1 MSNEFKIF
9 DINSKPNNIYFDDLN
24 ESDPYPF
31 LNYIFSNYDLICESN
46 DDLYCIF
53 CVKQIKF
60 NDINH
65 INSLSFRN
73 SVFCPE
79 CKINTIVPKSKI
91 PDPLDHILNRW
102 HLLAFVILLIDQYLI
117 MMNQMMM
124 NQMIMELIKRMN
136 NIIINKK
143 LNMQL
148 LKSNNS

>member
-1 MSNEFKIF
+1 INMSYQFKIF

-79 CKINTIVPKSKI
+79 CKINTIIPKSKI
-91 PDPLDHILNRW
+91 PDPLDQILTRW
-102 HLLAFVILLIDQYLI
+102 HLLAFGYFAHRPISDYDESDDDEIDDNEKENEKI
-117 MMNQMMM
+117 
-124 NQMIMELIKRMN
+124 E
-136 NIIINKK
+136 
-143 LNMQL
+143 
-148 LKSNNS
+148 